1 MMKFIT
7 GIVAFTL
14 TFIFSVALVGFPKA
28 DFLPFEI
35 RGNNQTARNIASL
48 IQRDVRNGD
57 ERFDKIDFR
66 AERSAY
72 FVEYAKA
79 VNEYVDK
86 SESMND
92 ADLPTDFQT
101 AWREHMKAWRDYA
114 NFLNKC
120 ETKKMD
126 DSDFAQLDKNYNRE
140 ISVTWQEVLQIGRE
154 YGATLPY

>member
-1 MMKFIT
+1 MKFIT

>member
-7 GIVAFTL
+7 KLVAFTV
-14 TFIFSVALVGFPKA
+14 TFGFSVALIG
-28 DFLPFEI
+28 LPNTFT
-35 RGNNQTARNIASL
+35 NQTNQTQRNITSL
-48 IQRDVRNGD
+48 IERDVRNGD
-57 ERFDKIDFR
+57 ERFSKINFR

-72 FVEYAKA
+72 FKEYSEA

-92 ADLPTDFQT
+92 ADLPTDFQS
-101 AWREHMKAWRDYA
+101 AWREHMKAWRDYS

-120 ETKKMD
+120 ETKRMD
-126 DSDFAQLDKNYNRE
+126 DSAFAQLDKNYNQE
-140 ISVTWQEVLQIGRE
+140 ISITWDEVLRVGRE